1 MIADRIEIDPKV
13 MMGKPVIRGTRI
25 KRGGNPKRFIGCISS
40 ADTRG
45 YSGMPSYARRSMSGS
60 DCTKPKACRFPDQH
74 LFAKSKRLSNF
85 IVEGEQHYCVHIAID
100 RFTGQVV
107 DKQTEVVNE

>member
-25 KRGGNPKRFIGCISS
+25 TVELILRKLSEGATKRFIGCISS

-45 YSGMPSYARRSMSGS
+45 YSGS
-60 DCTKPKACRFPDQH
+60 DPLR
-74 LFAKSKRLSNF
+74 
-85 IVEGEQHYCVHIAID
+85 G
-100 RFTGQVV
+100 
-107 DKQTEVVNE
+107 